1 MKHSSF
7 SDYAKAKI
15 TIDRRSA
22 LRSLIGVGSILSVG
36 VSHSSAAQNAQAAE
50 YFLEQ
55 LESMF
60 SETWARVTDS
70 GGTYQRYQDA
80 VSLAEVI
87 AIAPAQTFA
96 GIALKARVA
105 ASTKDFGDHVIKLPF
120 ETQRRLEIRIQIE
133 QKSLEACHAG

>member
-7 SDYAKAKI
+7 SDYAKDKI
-15 TIDRRSA
+15 NIDRRSA
-22 LRSLIGVGSILSVG
+22 LRSLIGIGSILSVG
-36 VSHSSAAQNAQAAE
+36 VSHSSAAQPPRTAE

-55 LESMF
+55 LENMF
-60 SETWARVTDS
+60 SETWARVTDD

-96 GIALKARVA
+96 DVALKARVA
-105 ASTKDFGDHVIKLPF
+105 ASVKSFGDNVIKLPF
-120 ETQRRLEIRIQIE
+120 ETQRRLEIRVQVE
-133 QKSLEACHAG
+133 QKFLEACHAG

>member
-7 SDYAKAKI
+7 SDYAKDKI
-15 TIDRRSA
+15 NIDRRSA

-36 VSHSSAAQNAQAAE
+36 VSHSSAAQPPQTAE

-55 LESMF
+55 LENMF
-60 SETWARVTDS
+60 SETWARITDA

-80 VSLAEVI
+80 ISLAEVI

-96 GIALKARVA
+96 GIALKARIA
-105 ASTKDFGDHVIKLPF
+105 AISKTLGNGVVKLPL
-120 ETQRRLEIRIQIE
+120 ETQRRLEIRAE
-133 QKSLEACHAG
+133 AERKALEARHAR